1 MQHISDISKRLSIL
15 NVRQLL
21 GFSFMESSILTIHY
35 IFGFCLFFKLYK
47 FSLQILHLFSDHVI
61 FLGSVDFEGYSV
73 VTYFES

>member
-1 MQHISDISKRLSIL
+1 
-15 NVRQLL
+15 
-21 GFSFMESSILTIHY
+21 MESSILTIHY

-47 FSLQILHLFSDHVI
+47 FSLQIIHLFSDHVI